1 MSQLMT
7 PYGDHLCN
15 PELVKEA
22 RRKMSAN
29 FTKLAFVPGGDPS
42 MTGGGGAPPPGGDP
56 SMGGGAPPMDPSMMG
71 GPPPGGDPSGGGAP
85 PMDPSMMGMPPM
97 PPPGGGGGG
106 DPAMTAK
113 MDQIL
118 QAVQG
123 GSAQSGSN
131 MAGQIKPKIDV
142 NVAIMQMSKMIARI
156 ADALGVKIPA
166 SEMIATPTDLTQM
179 AAKQQSGGQQ
189 DSAMGAPGG
198 MPPMGG
204 QPDMGGAPPGG
215 GGKAA
220 ADAGVAYSHKGLE
233 ETMNKAAMIASL
245 RRRPAA

>member
-7 PYGDHLCN
+7 PYNDHLCN
-15 PELVKEA
+15 PEMVKEA
-22 RRKMSAN
+22 RRRMAA

-42 MTGGGGAPPPGGDP
+42 MTGGGAPPGGDP
-56 SMGGGAPPMDPSMMG
+56 SGGGGA
-71 GPPPGGDPSGGGAP
+71 PPPGGDPSGGGAP
-85 PMDPSMMGMPPM
+85 PMDPSGGGGGAPPMDPSMMGMPP
-97 PPPGGGGGG
+97 PPPAGGGG

-166 SEMIATPTDLTQM
+166 SEMIATPNDLTQM
-179 AAKQQSGGQQ
+179 ATKQQTGGQQ
-189 DSAMGAPGG
+189 DSAMAPGG
-198 MPPMGG
+198 VPPMGG
-204 QPDMGGAPPGG
+204 MPDMGGAPPGG

-220 ADAGVAYSHKGLE
+220 SDAGMAYSHKGLE

-245 RRRPAA
+245 RRRRAA